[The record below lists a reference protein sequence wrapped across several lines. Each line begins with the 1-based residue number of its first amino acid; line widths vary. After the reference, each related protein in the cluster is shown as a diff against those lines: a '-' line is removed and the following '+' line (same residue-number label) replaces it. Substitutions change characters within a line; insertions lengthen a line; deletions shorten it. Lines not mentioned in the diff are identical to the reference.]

1 MGGSR
6 RFRIKN
12 VLAAVGVIAGCAVLL
27 GVAPSLREVLNR
39 LDAVEAELIE
49 LNGRIVGLEAQA
61 PVIEDLVSRVKAI
74 EQELTPSSPTLIP
87 IDLIPI
93 SATMRTDVQFG
104 SLEDEITAT
113 GVGSAAATL
122 DFILSDS
129 AGTLRAAGL
138 AIASVD
144 VAGNTISFEQSGD
157 FEFADDVGGSVVPFG
172 LNGTIVVDLEVPDMG
187 SRSTLVVVR
196 FVQTSADLGL
206 FSFVGAPRVNQSIQV
221 FSPVLGG
228 EELWSN
234 LEIDRIEVLRLIA
247 GDTARIT
254 FGGIGSS
261 VKAPGGEDGA
271 FNHSFE
277 IQMLVI
283 GPLE

>member
-1 MGGSR
+1 MGRSR
-6 RFRIKN
+6 RFRIRY
-12 VLAAVGVIAGCAVLL
+12 VLAAVGMIAGCAVLV

-39 LDAVEAELIE
+39 LDALEAELIE
-49 LNGRIVGLEAQA
+49 INGRVVNLEANA
-61 PVIEDLVSRVKAI
+61 PVVEDLVTRVEAI
-74 EQELTPSSPTLIP
+74 EQGLAPSSPALIP
-87 IDLIPI
+87 IDLIPV
-93 SATMRTDVQFG
+93 SAMMRTGVQFG
-104 SLEDEITAT
+104 RLEDEITAI

-129 AGTLRAAGL
+129 EGTLRAAGL

-144 VAGNTISFEQSGD
+144 VVGNTISFEQSGD
-157 FEFADDVGGSVVPFG
+157 FEFAENVGSSVVPFG
-172 LNGTIVVDLEVPDMG
+172 LNGTVVVDLEVPYMG
-187 SRSTLVVVR
+187 SRSTLVLVR
-196 FVQTSADLGL
+196 FVQTSEGLGL
-206 FSFVGAPRVNQSIQV
+206 FSFVGSPRMNQSIQV

-228 EELWSN
+228 DELWSSMGFG
-234 LEIDRIEVLRLIA
+234 DIEVLRLIA
-247 GDTARIT
+247 GETARIT